1 MDWNNIKAAAVN
13 IDVDCERLTQELKS
27 IPEDLWD
34 SGKDTVSKTSWNTIW
49 IRTNDITEF
58 SDFKTAKSIQHSEW
72 KWRDDLNITYI
83 KSLVESLP
91 IKTIGMIRAFI
102 LTGPLPIH
110 IDSNSTTP
118 EELEEFLAPLSAAG
132 VDIFHCSNRRFWDPE
147 FEGSTLN
154 LAGWVKKITNKPT
167 ISVGSVGLT
176 EEFIAT
182 YREGTAE
189 VAGIDE
195 LVSRMEADE
204 FDLIAV
210 GRALLAN
217 PDWSNKVR
225 DGDMGSL
232 RTFSREQLT
241 ELV

>member
-1 MDWNNIKAAAVN
+1 MFMDWNNIKAAAVN

-118 EELEEFLAPLSAAG
+118 EEL
-132 VDIFHCSNRRFWDPE
+132 DY
-147 FEGSTLN
+147 N
-154 LAGWVKKITNKPT
+154 LALTIASKLEVPMTMAGDIKVKEHNIFFNDSIPHGFPDASDTQ
-167 ISVGSVGLT
+167 ISIRVFGDFDYDKFEVESV
-176 EEFIAT
+176 
-182 YREGTAE
+182 Y
-189 VAGIDE
+189 
-195 LVSRMEADE
+195 
-204 FDLIAV
+204 
-210 GRALLAN
+210 
-217 PDWSNKVR
+217 K
-225 DGDMGSL
+225 
-232 RTFSREQLT
+232 
-241 ELV
+241 